1 MINTY
6 ERLLTTYAYNI
17 LGSYE
22 DAKDVVQD
30 AYLKFMQ
37 VNNTAIEDKK
47 AYLIRS
53 VINLSIN
60 KKNRQKRERALYPG
74 EWLPEP
80 VATEKADSLLNRR
93 EILSY
98 SLMVLLEKLTAKQ
111 RAVFILKEAF
121 TYDHAEIAAV
131 LDITEDNS
139 RKLLSRA
146 KEQLKNVDIVSS
158 SKESLAYADKYL
170 SVIQNADME
179 QLEKMLHDEIDVIS
193 DGGGKA
199 IAFRKPVRGKSAVV
213 KLLLAV
219 YQKYYAHIKMKQLMI
234 NHEPALGYLDNGKLV
249 TCQVFSLQ
257 QGRLNHVYF
266 IRNPDK
272 LKELEKNLSET
283 VTF

>member
-37 VNNTAIEDKK
+37 VDGAAIENKK

-80 VATEKADSLLNRR
+80 VATENADSLLNRS

-121 TYDHAEIAAV
+121 TYDHAEIAAA

-146 KEQLKNVDIVSS
+146 KEQLKGVDPVLA

-199 IAFRKPVRGKSAVV
+199 VAFRKPVRGKTAVM
-213 KLLLAV
+213 KLLRGI
-219 YQKYYAHIKMKQLMI
+219 YQKYYAHIRIKELMI
-234 NHEPALGYLDNGKLV
+234 NHEPALGYFDNGKLV
-249 TCQVFSLQ
+249 NCQVFSLQ
-257 QGRLNHVYF
+257 QGRLSHTYF